1 MWSPAP
7 TTWSL
12 ASKVWSPVVF
22 FGAFLVHAKSVHQD
36 LKTGLRS
43 FVVGLY
49 DFGLGFA
56 VLGLGFVA
64 GANTQKA

>member
-1 MWSPAP
+1 MI
-7 TTWSL
+7 
-12 ASKVWSPVVF
+12 
-22 FGAFLVHAKSVHQD
+22 HAKCLKQD

>member
-1 MWSPAP
+1 MKPGFKSVEPSNP
-7 TTWSL
+7 
-12 ASKVWSPVVF
+12 
-22 FGAFLVHAKSVHQD
+22 FLVHAKSVHQD